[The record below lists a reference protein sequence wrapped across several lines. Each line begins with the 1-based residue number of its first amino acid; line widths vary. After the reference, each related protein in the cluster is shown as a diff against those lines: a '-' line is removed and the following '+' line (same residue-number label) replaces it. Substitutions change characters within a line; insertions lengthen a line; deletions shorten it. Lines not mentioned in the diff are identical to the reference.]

1 MSRAFGLQKISV
13 ARLYHRRKERGYVL
27 ITLMLA
33 MAVLT
38 IGMLAALPNICQQI
52 QSDREEEL
60 QHRGTAYMR
69 AIERFY
75 RRLGRYPSRIEDLE
89 NTNNVRFLRRR
100 YKDPMSRDPKT
111 GEEKDFKLLRQADIW
126 QNALPGQGG
135 LLAQDGSE
143 EAGGNEVPA
152 GDAVG
157 QNAKDGDSSGS
168 SSGNLDLS
176 YNSKSTGSSSSVS
189 HQGSGSGLGLPG
201 PTLGGG
207 PILGVAS
214 TSKAKS
220 IHVFF
225 DKDHYNDWLFF
236 YIMQPQR
243 SQGLLVGP
251 VNPSLPDL
259 NGQTPGQSGGSLP
272 GQAPMPNAGVTQA
285 PQSQQNLEQTQPQ

>member
-1 MSRAFGLQKISV
+1 MLM
-13 ARLYHRRKERGYVL
+13 
-27 ITLMLA
+27 TLMLA
-33 MAVLT
+33 MAMLT
-38 IGMLAALPNICQQI
+38 IGMLAALPNICRQI
-52 QSDREEEL
+52 QRDREEEL

-89 NTNNVRFLRRR
+89 NTNNVRFLRKR

-135 LLAQDGSE
+135 LLAQGGSE
-143 EAGGNEVPA
+143 EAGGSEVPA
-152 GDAVG
+152 GDVVG

-168 SSGNLDLS
+168 SSGKLDAS
-176 YNSKSTGSSSSVS
+176 DDSKSAGLSSLNSHSGSN
-189 HQGSGSGLGLPG
+189 SGLGF
-201 PTLGGG
+201 PTVGGG
-207 PILGVAS
+207 PILGVVS
-214 TSKAKS
+214 TSKARS
-220 IHVFF
+220 IRVFF

-236 YIMQPQR
+236 YIMQTQR

-251 VNPSLPDL
+251 VNPGLPDL

-272 GQAPMPNAGVTQA
+272 GQAPIPNAGLTQA
-285 PQSQQNLEQTQPQ
+285 PQSQQSLEQTQPQ

>member
-1 MSRAFGLQKISV
+1 MPHPFALQKISI
-13 ARLYHRRKERGYVL
+13 AKLRHRRKDRGYML
-27 ITLMLA
+27 MTLMLA
-33 MAVLT
+33 MAMLT

-52 QSDREEEL
+52 KRDREEEL
-60 QHRGTAYMR
+60 RHRGTAYMR

-89 NTNNVRFLRRR
+89 NTNNVRFLRKR

-143 EAGGNEVPA
+143 EAGGSEAQA

-168 SSGNLDLS
+168 SSGNLDAS
-176 YNSKSTGSSSSVS
+176 DNSKSTGLSSSNF
-189 HQGSGSGLGLPG
+189 HQGSNSGLGLHG
-201 PTLGGG
+201 PALGGG

-214 TSKAKS
+214 TSKARS
-220 IHVFF
+220 IGVFF

-236 YIMQPQR
+236 YIMQTQR

-251 VNPSLPDL
+251 VNPGLPTANL
-259 NGQTPGQSGGSLP
+259 SGQTPGQSGGLP
-272 GQAPMPNAGVTQA
+272 GQAPIPNTGLTQA
-285 PQSQQNLEQTQPQ
+285 PQSQ